1 MHILLYNLKSLPNG
15 SKTLFLLFYH
25 SKGPSWNVCVSV
37 CVYMFEYGVLAL
49 MDLCVYTDACWG
61 VYMDVEAKDFEC
73 LLPNL
78 LLDLE
83 FPQLA

>member
-1 MHILLYNLKSLPNG
+1 MIAKHYSCCNITVKALLG
-15 SKTLFLLFYH
+15 M
-25 SKGPSWNVCVSV
+25 CM

-49 MDLCVYTDACWG
+49 MDLCVYTYACWG

-83 FPQLA
+83 FPTLA